1 MLIGAGLWAS
11 CATATPPAAAG
22 PNVAVIA
29 SNTAGPAC
37 VDRPAVRPALA
48 RLRDKLA
55 HGRFVTYQP
64 TSLKVVNGQVT
75 PAQAASIHA
84 DLLVLRPRFDGL
96 ITYDAIH
103 GNEAV
108 PGIAASLGFRAVII
122 GVWDPLDERQIDAAI
137 EAAQHFPQI
146 VAGISL
152 GNELLFSRRMSAAQL
167 ASRIAYLRQRLPAT
181 PLSTTEPFHIYHDAA
196 ASQLLGQ
203 LDFLLAN
210 VHPVFQ
216 PWFREADDATAA
228 QFVVNVLSELAPLSC
243 GPVVAKE
250 TGVPTAPA
258 SAGFSAARQASF
270 YRELRGRLPPS
281 GARAFAY
288 FAAFDAPW
296 RAFDTLAVPGATPG
310 VHPEEAHWGLYDA
323 QRVPKAAAQELPPL
337 PLPQ

>member
-1 MLIGAGLWAS
+1 MLIGAGLWAA
-11 CATATPPAAAG
+11 CATATALAAAA
-22 PNVAVIA
+22 PVVVAA
-29 SNTAGPAC
+29 ALHTAGPVC
-37 VDRPAVRPALA
+37 VDRASVRPALG
-48 RLRDKLA
+48 RLRDMLA
-55 HGRFVTYQP
+55 HGRFITYQP
-64 TSLKVVNGQVT
+64 TSLKVVNGQVM
-75 PAQAASIHA
+75 PAEAAGIHA
-84 DLLVLRPRFDGL
+84 DLAVLRQRFDGL

-137 EAAQHFPQI
+137 EAAHRFPQV

-167 ASRIAYLRQRLPAT
+167 ATRIADLRQRLPAT

-258 SAGFSAARQASF
+258 SAGFSSARQASF
-270 YRELRGRLPPS
+270 YRELRARLPPS

-296 RAFDTLAVPGATPG
+296 RAFDALAVPGATPG

-337 PLPQ
+337 PQ